1 MTTIENQQLISS
13 LYVAAFGRAAD
24 KGGLAYWTEQ
34 VDAGLS
40 YDAMITSFLSSQEG
54 LALVGSDVS
63 DQTFLDNLYGNV
75 LSRAPDTA
83 GAAYWQDRLD
93 ILENRTQLIK
103 EYLSSI
109 TSSGGTDAQL
119 LSNKIESSLSFAASA
134 SGDNLIYA
142 KSLLSVV
149 TSDPASVATA
159 KALNDIFD
167 NPQPSIPPVVVP
179 PVTITPKF
187 VLHEDTGTSATD
199 GITKNGAI
207 DVTLP
212 TGTTSWEFTA
222 DGGQSWTQGTGTSFS
237 LAEGVY
243 AAGLV
248 NVRYEKGGVTTEIG
262 STEYS
267 IVVDQTA
274 PSVTAFINSGFGS
287 TNGVQHYSFQAS
299 FSENVTQNPAFTGG
313 DATYEYQSVTTPLT
327 INSISG
333 NNVAL
338 QGETAALTSKTVEII
353 IPTGQ
358 YVDAAGNESSG
369 YINSNFTTLAAG

>member
-34 VDAGLS
+34 MGAGLS
-40 YDAMITSFLSSQEG
+40 YDGLITSFLSSQEG
-54 LALVGSDVS
+54 LALVGSGVN

-75 LSRAPDTA
+75 LSRVPDA
-83 GAAYWQDRLD
+83 GGAAYWQDRLD
-93 ILENRTQLIK
+93 SLENRTQLIK

-109 TSSGGTDAQL
+109 TSSGGTDSQL
-119 LSNKIESSLSFAASA
+119 LSNKVESSLSFAASK
-134 SGDNLIYA
+134 SGDNLVYA
-142 KSLLSVV
+142 KSLLGFV
-149 TSDPASVATA
+149 TSDPASLVFA
-159 KALNDIFD
+159 KAVNDAFD
-167 NPQPSIPPVVVP
+167 NPQPATPPVV
-179 PVTITPKF
+179 ITPQF
-187 VLHEDTGTSATD
+187 VLHEDTGASATD
-199 GITKNGAI
+199 GITKNGLI

-212 TGTTSWEFTA
+212 TGATSWEFTS

-274 PSVTAFINSGFGS
+274 PAVTSFINSGFGS
-287 TNGVQHYSFQAS
+287 NNGIQHYNFQAS
-299 FSENVTQNPAFTGG
+299 FSENVTLNPAFTGS
-313 DATYEYQSVTTPLT
+313 DATYEYQSATTPLT
-327 INSISG
+327 VNFIFG